1 MQLALFLCGVATA
14 TVPSFPAAAKGPK
27 ISPQEAEQQILYEL
41 KNPNGGIA
49 YMQRQIDE
57 GNFEA
62 LMEFTK
68 TYDQSLRKTYL
79 GKGLK
84 PVIADGN
91 RATELANA
99 VTFDLIGINR
109 NTRPGQTNA
118 VGANQYLQELRD
130 DIQAFLA
137 LPRTE

>member
-1 MQLALFLCGVATA
+1 
-14 TVPSFPAAAKGPK
+14 
-27 ISPQEAEQQILYEL
+27 
-41 KNPNGGIA
+41 
-49 YMQRQIDE
+49 
-57 GNFEA
+57 
-62 LMEFTK
+62 
-68 TYDQSLRKTYL
+68 LRKTYL

-109 NTRPGQTNA
+109 NARPGQTNA